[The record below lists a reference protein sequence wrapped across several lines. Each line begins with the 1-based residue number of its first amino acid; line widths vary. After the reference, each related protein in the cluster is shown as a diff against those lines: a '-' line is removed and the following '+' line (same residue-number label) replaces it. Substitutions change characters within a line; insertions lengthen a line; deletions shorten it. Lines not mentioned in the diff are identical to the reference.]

1 MFRVK
6 EEVTDQLSLKVP
18 RAYNPVAE
26 PANFHIVLLSRY
38 FSDLKILFLAIKRSL
53 VFIFPLLL
61 TLLNALYNDATHDC
75 ALNICKILQVH
86 DIRRRGSRITTDQ
99 FPKRAPKTKACVLG
113 GGGGSIIPWEIF
125 WILTSLSPL
134 SRVSESFRQDIGQF
148 HWRIISVQNQ

>member
-61 TLLNALYNDATHDC
+61 TLLNALYDDGTHDC
-75 ALNICKILQVH
+75 AVNICKILQVH
-86 DIRRRGSRITTDQ
+86 DIGRRGSRITTDQ
-99 FPKRAPKTKACVLG
+99 FPKRAPKTKACVGEG
-113 GGGGSIIPWEIF
+113 GMIPREIF

>member
-61 TLLNALYNDATHDC
+61 TLLNALYDDGTHDC
-75 ALNICKILQVH
+75 AVNICKILQVH
-86 DIRRRGSRITTDQ
+86 DIGRRGSRITTDQ
-99 FPKRAPKTKACVLG
+99 FPKRAPKTKACVCVG
-113 GGGGSIIPWEIF
+113 GGGHDPPGNFLDFNFLKSPFPGFGIIQTGYWPV
-125 WILTSLSPL
+125 PL
-134 SRVSESFRQDIGQF
+134 ADY
-148 HWRIISVQNQ
+148 